1 MRFAAASG
9 RNLPDF
15 TPQGLKS
22 AGVTTNAGS
31 AADAVSVGSIYGS
44 LRDSAP
50 DYDVSSLKYLLDE
63 VVDYYSLYLK
73 KEEQYKDMPREEQKY
88 QRKYEDG
95 LRVSIRE
102 YLDEY

>member
-1 MRFAAASG
+1 MKAK
-9 RNLPDF
+9 NLKKEIIHTLETVCKYIKD
-15 TPQGLKS
+15 
-22 AGVTTNAGS
+22 
-31 AADAVSVGSIYGS
+31 D
-44 LRDSAP
+44 RAP

-63 VVDYYSLYLK
+63 VVEYYSLYLK
-73 KEEQYKDMPREEQKY
+73 KEEQYKDIPREEQKY